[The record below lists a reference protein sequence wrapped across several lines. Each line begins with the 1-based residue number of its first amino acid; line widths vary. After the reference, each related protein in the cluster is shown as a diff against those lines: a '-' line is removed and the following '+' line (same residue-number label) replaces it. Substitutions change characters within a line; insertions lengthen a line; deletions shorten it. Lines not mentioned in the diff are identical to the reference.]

1 MKKIVLAAFV
11 GSMLSACLDTSE
23 LPQINNLTILNDSIL
38 KAPGA
43 LFQFTVDFS
52 DDNGLS
58 QYRVRV
64 EDYFTNARLND
75 APWYFE
81 EDFEINGLSVS
92 ENQVIELPYPDL
104 EQGRYRLDIIVQ
116 DVDLLESSESQYFF
130 IYE

>member
-11 GSMLSACLDTSE
+11 GSMLSACVDTSE

-75 APWYFE
+75 APWYCAGPKDSGTPLRE
-81 EDFEINGLSVS
+81 TAVLSTTLS
-92 ENQVIELPYPDL
+92 L
-104 EQGRYRLDIIVQ
+104 
-116 DVDLLESSESQYFF
+116 
-130 IYE
+130 